1 MAPFLTGFLSTPSA
15 RRATR
20 YNRWT
25 KRLHNHF
32 YPRPPRGGRRDR
44 HSKFK
49 SITRFLSTPSAR
61 RATSAEAAANRAW
74 QISIHALR
82 EEGDNSFQCSQSSRL
97 DFYPR
102 PPRGGRPYVA
112 GYVTKKTYDFYPRP
126 PRGGRLRHSS
136 KLQQD
141 KGYFYP
147 RPPRGGRPS
156 LAFSLLCNREISIHA
171 LREEGDCPQ
180 MPSLCGSAYFYPRP
194 PRGGRPSLAFS
205 LLCNREISI
214 HALREEGDGCSIDLG
229 HIVDVFLSTPSARRA
244 TISALLIYSSLV
256 FLSTPSARRATAEC
270 IRTRL

>member
-112 GYVTKKTYDFYPRP
+112 GYVTKKTYEFYPRP
-126 PRGGRLRHSS
+126 PRGGRHRHSS
-136 KLQQD
+136 KLQQE
-141 KGYFYP
+141 KG
-147 RPPRGGRPS
+147 
-156 LAFSLLCNREISIHA
+156 
-171 LREEGDCPQ
+171 
-180 MPSLCGSAYFYPRP
+180 YFYPRP

>member
-171 LREEGDCPQ
+171 LCEEGDLPCRC
-180 MPSLCGSAYFYPRP
+180 SSRSAAANFYPRP
-194 PRGGRPSLAFS
+194 PRGGRLP
-205 LLCNREISI
+205 
-214 HALREEGDGCSIDLG
+214 ALVTRLPRPE
-229 HIVDVFLSTPSARRA
+229 FLSTPSARRA
-244 TISALLIYSSLV
+244 TRCA
-256 FLSTPSARRATAEC
+256 
-270 IRTRL
+270 